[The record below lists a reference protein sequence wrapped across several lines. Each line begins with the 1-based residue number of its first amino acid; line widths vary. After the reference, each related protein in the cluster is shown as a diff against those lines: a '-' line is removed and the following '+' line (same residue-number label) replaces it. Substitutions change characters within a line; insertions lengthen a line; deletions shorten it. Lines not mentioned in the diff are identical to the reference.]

1 MNLKIV
7 PFLAWFAI
15 GIAGTYA
22 TTQLRPMVGSEIA
35 TNLALLI
42 FLLGGIAAYNINEG
56 NGTFSSVGLACYFS
70 SAADSIIRCVKF

>member
-15 GIAGTYA
+15 GSAGTYV
-22 TTQLRPMVGSEIA
+22 TTQLRPVVGSEIA

-42 FLLGGIAAYNINEG
+42 FLLGGITAYNINERL
-56 NGTFSSVGLACYFS
+56 GL
-70 SAADSIIRCVKF
+70 

>member
-35 TNLALLI
+35 INLALLI
-42 FLLGGIAAYNINEG
+42 FLLGGITAYKVNERL
-56 NGTFSSVGLACYFS
+56 GL
-70 SAADSIIRCVKF
+70 